1 MLSFKRVYPNDDMDD
16 GLRPIVC
23 YGCLQISHKY
33 CYGLNTP
40 VKDEDGI
47 EYFVCDSC
55 EKNNKMSPTCCIC
68 RNTGGLMKE
77 LKDEGFVHPA
87 CGFTHPEINVGNY
100 TELQF
105 NKAAFYTDTFAN
117 C

>member
-1 MLSFKRVYPNDDMDD
+1 
-16 GLRPIVC
+16 
-23 YGCLQISHKY
+23 
-33 CYGLNTP
+33 
-40 VKDEDGI
+40 
-47 EYFVCDSC
+47 
-55 EKNNKMSPTCCIC
+55 
-68 RNTGGLMKE
+68 MKE